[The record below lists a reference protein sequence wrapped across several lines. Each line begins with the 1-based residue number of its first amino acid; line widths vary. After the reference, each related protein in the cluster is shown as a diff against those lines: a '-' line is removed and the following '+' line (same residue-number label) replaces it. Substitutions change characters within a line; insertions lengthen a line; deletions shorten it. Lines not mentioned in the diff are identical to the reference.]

1 MKVVILGGGES
12 GVGAAYLA
20 KKKQY
25 DCFLSDGGRMAEK
38 YIKELKELDV
48 DFEEGQHSFD
58 KLKQADIVV
67 KSPGI
72 PGSAPIVQRL
82 KDAGIE
88 VISEIEWAY
97 RHSDAKWIAITGTN
111 GKTTT
116 TALCAHVFKG
126 RFEEVEAVG
135 NIGTSA
141 SRFAADRNAKIVVCE
156 VSSFQLDDVRDF
168 RPYMA
173 TILNITPDHLDRYP
187 DMDAYASAKFNI
199 VSAMTRD
206 DHFYFIGEDFLDAQV
221 ERHEVK
227 ANVHRLDA
235 ERAGNGWVEIEGER
249 WQYHNP
255 ALKGRHNGENVLV
268 MVEMAL
274 RLGIEREAIINRIE
288 SFVNHP
294 HRMEV
299 VGEVEGV
306 TYVNDSKATN
316 VEATSKALGSYE
328 GSIIWIVGGKD
339 KGNDYS
345 LVDDLVVEKVKK
357 IIALGADNG
366 PVEKAFGG
374 RGLIAK
380 STDRMEEA
388 LESARKMAAE
398 GDVVLLSPAC
408 ASFDLYKNYVERGDH
423 FRSIVNSWKIE

>member
-1 MKVVILGGGES
+1 MKVAILGGGES
-12 GVGAAYLA
+12 GAGAAYLA

-25 DCFLSDGGRMAEK
+25 DCFLSDGGKMADK
-38 YIKELKELDV
+38 YKNELEELGV

-72 PGSAPIVQRL
+72 PGSAPIVQQL
-82 KDAGIE
+82 KEAGKE
-88 VISEIEWAY
+88 VVSEIEWAF

-116 TALCAHVFKG
+116 TALCAHVLKG
-126 RFEEVEAVG
+126 TYKEVEAVG

-141 SRFAADRNAKIVVCE
+141 SRYLADRNPEWVVCE
-156 VSSFQLDDVRDF
+156 VSSFQLEDVRDF
-168 RPYMA
+168 HPYLA
-173 TILNITPDHLDRYP
+173 TILNITPDHLDRYA
-187 DMDAYASAKFNI
+187 DMEAYANAKFNI
-199 VSAMTRD
+199 SSAMRSD
-206 DHFYFIGEDFLDAQV
+206 DHFYFIGDDFLDVQM
-221 ERHEVK
+221 ERQKVR
-227 ANVHRLDA
+227 ADVHRLDPA
-235 ERAGNGWVEIEGER
+235 KAGNGWVEIEGER
-249 WQYHNP
+249 WRYDNP

-268 MVEMAL
+268 VVQMAL
-274 RLGIEREAIINRIE
+274 RIGMRRDLILERIE

-299 VGEVEGV
+299 VGQIDGV

-316 VEATSKALGSYE
+316 VEASSKALGSYD
-328 GSIIWIVGGKD
+328 GNIIWIVGGKD

-345 LVDDLVVEKVKK
+345 MVDDLVTTKVKK

-366 PVEKAFGG
+366 PVLKAFGG
-374 RGLIAK
+374 QGLVVK
-380 STDRMEEA
+380 STDSMEEA
-388 LESARKMAAE
+388 LESARKIAEE

-408 ASFDLYKNYVERGDH
+408 ASFDLYKNYEERGDH
-423 FRSIVNSWKIE
+423 FRSIVNSWNI